1 MLSNDGDKM
10 NDRNAFIY
18 FFEIMAIRK
27 LYYNSKVF
35 L

>member
-18 FFEIMAIRK
+18 FFEIIAIFK
-27 LYYNSKVF
+27 INYSQKKI
-35 L
+35 